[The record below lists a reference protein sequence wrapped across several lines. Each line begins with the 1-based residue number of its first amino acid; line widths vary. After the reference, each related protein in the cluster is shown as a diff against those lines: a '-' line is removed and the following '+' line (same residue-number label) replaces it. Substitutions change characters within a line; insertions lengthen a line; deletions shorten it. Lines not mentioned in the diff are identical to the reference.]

1 MTVRTSTAPPAWR
14 IHLRLGRVS
23 NLPTV
28 WSNCLAGAA
37 IALSA
42 PPPLRLA
49 WVAGA
54 LSLFYTA
61 GMFLN
66 DAFDADHDRRARP
79 ERPIPS
85 GWVDQR
91 RVMTIGLV
99 LLGAG
104 EALLAAAVPGE
115 FRLAAVTYGIGL
127 GVLILYYNWRHKRDR
142 FSAVIM
148 ASCRALVY
156 VIAAAAVTTSLP
168 SSVVQAAVV
177 LGVYV
182 IVLSQIAKR
191 DLVRGRY
198 IAMLIAGIALVDAIL
213 IVATTGNWATAAIAA
228 AGCPA
233 TLMLQRFAP
242 GT

>member
-1 MTVRTSTAPPAWR
+1 MVRTHTRPPAWR

-37 IALSA
+37 IALGA
-42 PPPLRLA
+42 PPPLRLV

-66 DAFDADHDRRARP
+66 DAFDADHDRVARP

-85 GWVDQR
+85 GWVDRR

-99 LLGAG
+99 LLAAG
-104 EALLAAAVPGE
+104 EAMLAAASSSTSRSAAIAYGAA
-115 FRLAAVTYGIGL
+115 LAAC
-127 GVLILYYNWRHKRDR
+127 ILYYNWRHKRDP
-142 FSAVIM
+142 FSAVVM
-148 ASCRALVY
+148 AMCRAFVY
-156 VIAAAAVTTSLP
+156 LIAAAAVTSSLP
-168 SSVVQAAVV
+168 PPVLWAAVV
-177 LGVYV
+177 LAVYV

-191 DLVRGRY
+191 DLLPGRH
-198 IAMLIAGIALVDAIL
+198 IAMLIAGISLVDAVLIL
-213 IVATTGNWATAAIAA
+213 VVTGESSTAAIAA
-228 AGCPA
+228 IGFPA

>member
-1 MTVRTSTAPPAWR
+1 
-14 IHLRLGRVS
+14 
-23 NLPTV
+23 
-28 WSNCLAGAA
+28 
-37 IALSA
+37 
-42 PPPLRLA
+42 
-49 WVAGA
+49 
-54 LSLFYTA
+54 
-61 GMFLN
+61 MFLN
-66 DAFDADHDRRARP
+66 DAFDADHDRVARP

-99 LLGAG
+99 LLAAG
-104 EALLAAAVPGE
+104 EALLAAAVTAG
-115 FRLAAVTYGIGL
+115 FRVAVAIYGAGLAAF
-127 GVLILYYNWRHKRDR
+127 ILYYSWRHKRDR

-148 ASCRALVY
+148 AICRAFVY

-168 SSVVQAAVV
+168 SPVILAAVV

-198 IAMLIAGIALVDAIL
+198 VAMLIAGIAVLDAML
-213 IVATTGNWATAAIAA
+213 IVAMTGNWSTAAIAA
-228 AGCPA
+228 LACPA
-233 TLMLQRFAP
+233 TLITQRFAP

>member
-1 MTVRTSTAPPAWR
+1 MTRTHTAPPAWR

-37 IALSA
+37 IALGA
-42 PPPLRLA
+42 TPPLRLA

-66 DAFDADHDRRARP
+66 DAFDAAHDRLARP

-85 GWVDQR
+85 GWVDER
-91 RVMTIGLV
+91 RVMAIGL
-99 LLGAG
+99 
-104 EALLAAAVPGE
+104 ALLAAGEGLLAIAVPDGL
-115 FRLAAVTYGIGL
+115 RSTAVLYGTGLAA
-127 GVLILYYNWRHKRDR
+127 LIVYYNWRHKRDP
-142 FSAVIM
+142 FSAVVM
-148 ASCRALVY
+148 ALCRVFVY
-156 VIAAAAVTTSLP
+156 LIAAAAITTSLGTP
-168 SSVVQAAVV
+168 VLWAATVVGA
-177 LGVYV
+177 YV

-191 DLVRGRY
+191 DLMPGRH
-198 IAMLIAGIALVDAIL
+198 IAMLIAGISLVDAML
-213 IVATTGNWATAAIAA
+213 IVMITGRWETAAIAA

-233 TLMLQRFAP
+233 TLMLQRLAP